1 MRSHRLGAVDD
12 PVDVPRPAA
21 ATSEEARES
30 QAQALPR
37 LASSA
42 VLYHSAEYP
51 PVATMLGNAIV
62 AAWPDL
68 PEAIKNGILAMVRT
82 SVKGKSR

>member
-1 MRSHRLGAVDD
+1 LSSHRLGAVDD

-51 PVATMLGNAIV
+51 PVATMLGNAFV

-68 PEAIKNGILAMVRT
+68 PEVIKAGIVAMVKAA
-82 SVKGKSR
+82 KG